1 MSRVPRRPCAGRIL
15 SRFGQKVTCATARPT
30 CRMQSALSC
39 ICQSTKTARG
49 GTRQRTAHVER
60 QSTRT
65 HVHMTLFQCQNR
77 TVWVLA
83 QRTADH
89 FLQHR
94 MRTSSTCSHTDTFA
108 SLQSAVLSCLFC
120 LRSGLA
126 PIKPHI
132 NEATLL
138 AGWTVCFR
146 NVLLLARTTQV
157 NSCVRVYTRL

>member
-1 MSRVPRRPCAGRIL
+1 MTDCPTVPLCAGQ
-15 SRFGQKVTCATARPT
+15 SRFGGKCPASRGDLARDAFCPALGKKVTCATARPT

-65 HVHMTLFQCQNR
+65 HVHMTLFRCQNR

-108 SLQSAVLSCLFC
+108 SASVSSLELS
-120 LRSGLA
+120 
-126 PIKPHI
+126 
-132 NEATLL
+132 
-138 AGWTVCFR
+138 
-146 NVLLLARTTQV
+146 LLLAFWPCSNKTT
-157 NSCVRVYTRL
+157 Y